1 MINPMALID
10 SKTTDF
16 FGLDIGTTGIRV
28 VKVRRRG
35 TGNPVLEA
43 YASAPL
49 AAGLVTSDSAID
61 QDKIALAIRNLLKA
75 NNITSVQA
83 VASIAASEAFA
94 TVITTPK
101 LNADELAKAM
111 KLQADQYIPMAVDQ
125 VKMDWHIIDQGG
137 TSDKMKV
144 LLVAAPNTVVNKYLT
159 IVEKAGLELAAL
171 EITSIAH
178 ARSLMPPSDLAVV
191 ILDLGQTNTELTIV
205 YQGSPQLI
213 RSINIGVQT
222 LVRAVAQT
230 LGLDDGQADQ
240 FINKFGL
247 TQSKLEGQVA
257 KAMKPSLDSLISE
270 VDKSVKYFL
279 GQNPGIKVEKVIATG
294 GMVTIP
300 EFTTFL
306 ANTTGLPV
314 ELGNPWVNISYPA
327 GSQEDLMQ
335 QAQIYAV
342 AAGLA
347 LRAVV

>member
-1 MINPMALID
+1 MIKPMGILA
-10 SKTTDF
+10 SNTNDF
-16 FGLDIGTTGIRV
+16 FGLDIGTAGVRI
-28 VKVRRRG
+28 VKVHRSG
-35 TGNPVLEA
+35 AGNPTLET

-61 QDKIALAIRNLLKA
+61 QDKVAAAIRDLLKA
-75 NNITSVQA
+75 NNVTSTKA
-83 VASIAASEAFA
+83 VAGIAASEAFA

-101 LNADELAKAM
+101 LNEAELAKAM

-125 VKMDWHIIDQGG
+125 VKMDWHIIGPGKTPDE
-137 TSDKMKV
+137 MKV

-205 YQGSPQLI
+205 YQGSPQLV
-213 RSINIGVQT
+213 RSINIGSQT
-222 LVRAVAQT
+222 LVRAVAQA
-230 LGLDDGQADQ
+230 LGLEEAQADQ
-240 FINKFGL
+240 FTQKFGL
-247 TQSKLEGQVA
+247 TQTKLEGQVA
-257 KAMKPSLDSLISE
+257 KAMKPSLDSLMSE

-294 GMVTIP
+294 EMVNLP

-306 ANTTGLPV
+306 ANATGLPV

-327 GSQEDLMQ
+327 DRQEALMK

-347 LRAVV
+347 LRAAA